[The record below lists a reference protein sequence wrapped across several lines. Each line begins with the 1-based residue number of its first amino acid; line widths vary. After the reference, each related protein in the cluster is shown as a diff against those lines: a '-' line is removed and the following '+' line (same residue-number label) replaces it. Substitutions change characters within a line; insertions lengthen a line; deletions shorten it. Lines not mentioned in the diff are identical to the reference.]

1 MEGSTIV
8 ALATPEGEGGLA
20 VVRLSGPEAFA
31 VAHRLFRGRILG
43 PDAESHR
50 AVYGILFFTDDE
62 ETKGCAIDEVLALPL
77 RGPHSYTGE
86 DTVEIFCHGGRM
98 AARQIVAA
106 CRKAGCDPA
115 SPGEFTRR
123 AFLNGR
129 LSLDQAEAVADL
141 IGAES
146 EAAARAAVRQL
157 LGGLDGQLRAI
168 EDPLLDLLA
177 RLEGSLE
184 FVDEEGVGVR
194 PDEVLVVLRRSIDR
208 IGELLAMAPAGR
220 LLRDG
225 IHVVLA
231 GAPNVGK
238 SALVHALLGEDRA
251 IVDDE
256 AGTTRDV
263 VSARLVR
270 GGTTFVFH
278 DTAGLRDDP
287 SRVER
292 MGIDRT
298 WRKVGEA
305 DVVLLLGEAG
315 AEFPPEPPASAPIVR
330 VLTKIDRFPGESAPG
345 STPAVPP
352 IPTSAATGAGLDRV
366 WAALELAVQGYRIQE
381 AVSLGVVLNE
391 RHLRRLERCRDD
403 QRALVADI
411 ESSAPG
417 DEVVGTMLSSI
428 LQRLGEVSGRVFTEQ
443 LLESVFQRFCVGK

>member
-1 MEGSTIV
+1 MEDTTIV

-20 VVRLSGPEAFA
+20 VVRLSGPDAL
-31 VAHRLFRGRILG
+31 VIAHGLFRGRILG
-43 PDAESHR
+43 PEAESHR
-50 AVYGILFFTDDE
+50 AVYGILFSSNDLKED
-62 ETKGCAIDEVLALPL
+62 GYAIDEVLALPL

-106 CRKAGCDPA
+106 CRRAGCEPA
-115 SPGEFTRR
+115 APGEFTRR

-141 IGAES
+141 IGAEN
-146 EAAARAAVRQL
+146 EAAAQAAVRQL
-157 LGGLDGQLRAI
+157 LGGLDGQLRSI
-168 EDPLLDLLA
+168 EDPLLGLLA
-177 RLEGSLE
+177 DIEGSLE
-184 FVDEEGVGVR
+184 FVDEEEVGVGT
-194 PDEVLVVLRRSIDR
+194 DEILAVLRSSVDR
-208 IGELLAMAPAGR
+208 IEELLAMAPAGR

-225 IHVVLA
+225 VHVVLA

-238 SALVHALLGEDRA
+238 SSLFNALLGEDRA

-263 VSARLVR
+263 VSARTVR
-270 GGTTFVFH
+270 DGTTFVFH

-287 SRVER
+287 GRVEK

-298 WRKVGEA
+298 WKKVGEA

-315 AEFPPEPPASAPIVR
+315 GEAPPEPAGVAAPIIR
-330 VLTKIDRFPGESAPG
+330 VLTKTDRGPGR
-345 STPAVPP
+345 PP
-352 IPTSAATGAGLDRV
+352 RPRDGTVATSAALGEGLDRL
-366 WAALELAVQGYRIQE
+366 WKALDLAVAGYRLQE

-403 QRALVADI
+403 LGSLAAEI
-411 ESSAPG
+411 TASHPG